1 MQKLPAPVTTATS
14 EQQLSKQPVA
24 PSSSVNNSSS
34 NSSSG
39 SSSSSKLYIKQYT
52 VLEASLTEL
61 CHFYFDTNPSKIIGL
76 RHDYLSCMLH
86 RLCLAP
92 GQQLLALDHALGL
105 PTAGALLRVG
115 NQGKV
120 FRLLEAGAA
129 ADRALRE
136 ADLPPAL
143 LSCLV
148 DVNIHHLMEVFQER
162 QEGTANATAP
172 KGPPEG
178 PPEGPPRGP
187 PKEAEPSEGG
197 PEGPP
202 KEEGPPE
209 GPSNEAGPP
218 RGASDSGGPPGGAP
232 EETRPPERPPGG
244 PPGGPPE
251 SPREKSERMQQQQQQ
266 RLRAEAAKAFEAI
279 KAGGGLDGFVA
290 AVSPYKVKRQKGE
303 TSFSANEL
311 FNKLLFNAIL
321 LAHNFL
327 KPGGRLVLFTQAFE
341 MAANVHSALCA
352 SREFVHA
359 NLEELLL
366 REIQVIPGRT
376 HPTMQSVISVP
387 SGFIVSAIKI
397 NSSP

>member
-1 MQKLPAPVTTATS
+1 ASAAEVIREVAANSATF
-14 EQQLSKQPVA
+14 EQRTKFSKQ
-24 PSSSVNNSSS
+24 
-34 NSSSG
+34 
-39 SSSSSKLYIKQYT
+39 KYIKQYT

-129 ADRALRE
+129 ADKALRE

-178 PPEGPPRGP
+178 PPEGPPGGPREGPPGGP
-187 PKEAEPSEGG
+187 PKEAKPSEGA
-197 PEGPP
+197 PEGLP
-202 KEEGPPE
+202 KEEGPL
-209 GPSNEAGPP
+209 GPPGGPPNEAGPP
-218 RGASDSGGPPGGAP
+218 RGAPDSGGPPEGAP
-232 EETRPPERPPGG
+232 KAARPPEG
-244 PPGGPPE
+244 PPGGPPRGPPE
-251 SPREKSERMQQQQQQ
+251 SPQEKSERMQQQQQQ
-266 RLRAEAAKAFEAI
+266 RLRAEAAKVFEAI

-290 AVSPYKVKRQKGE
+290 AVSPYKVKRQKNE
-303 TSFSANEL
+303 TSFSPNEL
-311 FNKLLFNAIL
+311 LNKLLFNAIL

-327 KPGGRLVLFTQAFE
+327 KPGGRVVLFTQAFE
-341 MAANVHSALCA
+341 LAANVHSAFCA

-366 REIQVIPGRT
+366 RE
-376 HPTMQSVISVP
+376 MQASL
-387 SGFIVSAIKI
+387 F
-397 NSSP
+397 